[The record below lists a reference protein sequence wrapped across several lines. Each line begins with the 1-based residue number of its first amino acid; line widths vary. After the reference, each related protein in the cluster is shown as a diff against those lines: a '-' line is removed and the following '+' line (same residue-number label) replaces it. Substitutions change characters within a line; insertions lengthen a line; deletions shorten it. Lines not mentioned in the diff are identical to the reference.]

1 MLNKC
6 NYQEDIEINIKKYD
20 NLLTEIF
27 PIFREKYFKTISEKR
42 INEIKDYISDIC
54 KEEYLKI
61 IKNKLPIWKNIKN
74 EIHLRIKENIDS
86 YLKNIFNQK
95 QFKNEIDP
103 NTGKRDYFFKIIPS
117 DIINPSN
124 FKDKER
130 QKEIYDL
137 IENEINNGI
146 IIFNKNRDNLPLLN
160 ETINL
165 KINTCSKLIDEH
177 IEEVINQFSYL
188 EEKFNLNSDYFF
200 TLITKNQEIYKNFNN
215 KIKEINLKL
224 RELCEQKSKEYDSLV
239 QKIKPSW
246 NKIIS
251 EKISII
257 QNICLNFINNT
268 FNNKYFKNDIKIDID
283 NLKQSIFSYSNL
295 YKDIKE
301 HKKKELDLLIEK
313 EIQKT
318 LEKINFKKNSMENW
332 DVVQNQ
338 LIQKAII
345 EMSNKAKNN
354 LNTVDFNTVVNIL
367 CNHIDKIPGFFDS
380 CKINE
385 KKNIIR
391 NLIRDNAKNIAS
403 EYINKKVEEE
413 RIKREH
419 ERQINEI
426 NLKLK
431 EQEKKRKDLESKMEE
446 EKKSF
451 EIEKIKMNRQL
462 EEMEEERK
470 NDRKKMNAM
479 LRRAQHINELREQE
493 FQKRL
498 EEIKEEKK
506 VEKKSEKKKEKKEEK
521 KREKKKED
529 WKTETVKK
537 QETMHYFTN
546 NYSVLLQPPPIQTQI
561 QSLPQT
567 QPQPSFFSVPNY
579 NGCSIVDA
587 LKSIGAN
594 SSYDYRSSIAAL
606 NGIGGGDYQGRP
618 NENINM
624 LNLLKEGKLKMP

>member
-1 MLNKC
+1 MKEYLSKKFDESSNKQFINKINQLKLDIKPKFLYYINILNDDNKGKEIIIDCIQKDYIEIYNILIYDKVNNFINISLEKFRKSIKEQIEILFNSICEDILSDKNINDILKNIIIMINESEFLEDVNMNLINNKEKFWKDEYEKNKIILNYFKETKINILNNLKENFLSKINKIFQELLKKKLVWSHYLKDLLIKIRKEINKLYIEMLNKC

-146 IIFNKNRDNLPLLN
+146 MIFNKNRDKLPLLN

-268 FNNKYFKNDIKIDID
+268 FNNKYFQNDIKIDID
-283 NLKQSIFSYSNL
+283 
-295 YKDIKE
+295 
-301 HKKKELDLLIEK
+301 
-313 EIQKT
+313 
-318 LEKINFKKNSMENW
+318 
-332 DVVQNQ
+332 
-338 LIQKAII
+338 
-345 EMSNKAKNN
+345 
-354 LNTVDFNTVVNIL
+354 
-367 CNHIDKIPGFFDS
+367 
-380 CKINE
+380 
-385 KKNIIR
+385 
-391 NLIRDNAKNIAS
+391 
-403 EYINKKVEEE
+403 
-413 RIKREH
+413 
-419 ERQINEI
+419 
-426 NLKLK
+426 KL
-431 EQEKKRKDLESKMEE
+431 
-446 EKKSF
+446 
-451 EIEKIKMNRQL
+451 
-462 EEMEEERK
+462 
-470 NDRKKMNAM
+470 
-479 LRRAQHINELREQE
+479 
-493 FQKRL
+493 
-498 EEIKEEKK
+498 
-506 VEKKSEKKKEKKEEK
+506 
-521 KREKKKED
+521 
-529 WKTETVKK
+529 
-537 QETMHYFTN
+537 
-546 NYSVLLQPPPIQTQI
+546 
-561 QSLPQT
+561 
-567 QPQPSFFSVPNY
+567 
-579 NGCSIVDA
+579 
-587 LKSIGAN
+587 
-594 SSYDYRSSIAAL
+594 
-606 NGIGGGDYQGRP
+606 
-618 NENINM
+618 
-624 LNLLKEGKLKMP
+624 

>member
-1 MLNKC
+1 MIKCLFEIFSEIKKIDDNFCLDKFLKEYLSKKFDESSNKQFINKINQLKLDIKPKFLYYINILNDDNKGKEIIIDCIQKDYIEIYNILIYDKVNNFINISLEKFRKSIKEQIEILFNSICEDILSDKNINDILKNIIIMINESEFLEDVNMNLINNKEKFWKDEYEKNKIILNYFKETKINILNNLKENFLSKINKIFQELLKKKKKKKLVWSHYLKDLLIKIRKEINKLYIEMLNKC

-146 IIFNKNRDNLPLLN
+146 MIFNKNRDKLPLLN

-268 FNNKYFKNDIKIDID
+268 FNNKYFQNDIKIDID

-295 YKDIKE
+295 YKDIKD
-301 HKKKELDLLIEK
+301 HKKKELDLLID
-313 EIQKT
+313 T
-318 LEKINFKKNSMENW
+318 
-332 DVVQNQ
+332 
-338 LIQKAII
+338 
-345 EMSNKAKNN
+345 
-354 LNTVDFNTVVNIL
+354 
-367 CNHIDKIPGFFDS
+367 
-380 CKINE
+380 
-385 KKNIIR
+385 KNI
-391 NLIRDNAKNIAS
+391 
-403 EYINKKVEEE
+403 
-413 RIKREH
+413 
-419 ERQINEI
+419 
-426 NLKLK
+426 
-431 EQEKKRKDLESKMEE
+431 
-446 EKKSF
+446 
-451 EIEKIKMNRQL
+451 
-462 EEMEEERK
+462 RK
-470 NDRKKMNAM
+470 N
-479 LRRAQHINELREQE
+479 
-493 FQKRL
+493 
-498 EEIKEEKK
+498 
-506 VEKKSEKKKEKKEEK
+506 
-521 KREKKKED
+521 
-529 WKTETVKK
+529 
-537 QETMHYFTN
+537 
-546 NYSVLLQPPPIQTQI
+546 
-561 QSLPQT
+561 
-567 QPQPSFFSVPNY
+567 
-579 NGCSIVDA
+579 
-587 LKSIGAN
+587 
-594 SSYDYRSSIAAL
+594 
-606 NGIGGGDYQGRP
+606 
-618 NENINM
+618 
-624 LNLLKEGKLKMP
+624 

>member
-1 MLNKC
+1 MIKCLFEIFSEIKKIDDNFCLDKFLKEYLSKKFDESSNKQFINKINQLKLDIKPKFLYYINILNDDNKGKEIIIDCIQKDYIEIYNKLIYDKVNNFIKLSLEKFRKSIKEQIEILFNSICEDILSDKNINDILKNIIIMINESEFLEDVNMNLINNKEKFWKDEYEKNKIILNYFKETKINILNNLKENFLSKINKIFQELLKKKLVWSHYLKDLLIKIRKEINKLYIEMLNKC

-95 QFKNEIDP
+95 QFKDEIDP
-103 NTGKRDYFFKIIPS
+103 NKGKRDYFFKIIPS

-146 IIFNKNRDNLPLLN
+146 MIFNKNRDKLPLLN

-200 TLITKNQEIYKNFNN
+200 TLITKNQEIYKNCNN

-224 RELCEQKSKEYDSLV
+224 RELCIQKSKEYDSLV

-268 FNNKYFKNDIKIDID
+268 FNNKYFQNDIKIDID

-295 YKDIKE
+295 YKDIKD

-318 LEKINFKKNSMENW
+318 LEKIKFKKNSMENW
-332 DVVQNQ
+332 NVVQNQ

-367 CNHIDKIPGFFDS
+367 CNHIEKIPGFFDY

-385 KKNIIR
+385 KKI
-391 NLIRDNAKNIAS
+391 
-403 EYINKKVEEE
+403 
-413 RIKREH
+413 
-419 ERQINEI
+419 
-426 NLKLK
+426 
-431 EQEKKRKDLESKMEE
+431 
-446 EKKSF
+446 
-451 EIEKIKMNRQL
+451 
-462 EEMEEERK
+462 
-470 NDRKKMNAM
+470 
-479 LRRAQHINELREQE
+479 
-493 FQKRL
+493 
-498 EEIKEEKK
+498 
-506 VEKKSEKKKEKKEEK
+506 
-521 KREKKKED
+521 
-529 WKTETVKK
+529 
-537 QETMHYFTN
+537 
-546 NYSVLLQPPPIQTQI
+546 LL
-561 QSLPQT
+561 
-567 QPQPSFFSVPNY
+567 
-579 NGCSIVDA
+579 
-587 LKSIGAN
+587 
-594 SSYDYRSSIAAL
+594 
-606 NGIGGGDYQGRP
+606 GI
-618 NENINM
+618 
-624 LNLLKEGKLKMP
+624 